1 LDDGLLFRFE
11 DFVLDASRRELSRGG
26 KAVTV
31 EPQVF
36 DLLEYLIRNR
46 QRMVSRDDLLNAVW
60 NGRIVSDSAL
70 TSRINAARTAV
81 GDSGE
86 AQRLIR
92 TVRGRGLRFVGQIEE
107 QHDLSARAP
116 APQHRL
122 PDRPSIAVLP
132 LENLSGDPDQELFAD
147 GITEDIITTLSHIR
161 WLFVIARGSSFT
173 YKRQGIDPARI
184 GRELG
189 VRYLLEGS
197 VRRQQDR
204 VRITVQ
210 LVQADS
216 AIQIWAQ
223 KYDRSIA
230 DMFALQDEITDAVA
244 GALES
249 EIAASERDRARRKP
263 PEDLGAWDLFQRGW
277 WHYLQQNPVHFVEA
291 RKHYRSAAERDPTFA
306 PPHAALV
313 LADYEMVARM
323 WADDPAALKSEMIE
337 SGARAVALDAND
349 SLSHVAL
356 GLAYLQASDARRA
369 IGEHKVALSLNPSSA
384 LAHWSYGVV
393 LNRVDH
399 FEEGMEHFDA
409 AMRLSPRDPKTWQ
422 LLTFKASALY
432 HLRRYEE
439 VVACVQE
446 ATRHPTSDLIWP
458 FIHLAGASAHLDRPE
473 EAAFAIRELQRR
485 KPGLTLSW
493 FREWPN
499 NQLKSPAVLAHI
511 VDGLRKAG
519 LPE

>member
-1 LDDGLLFRFE
+1 MLFGFE
-11 DFVLDASRRELSRGG
+11 DFVLDAGRRELSRRGTVV
-26 KAVTV
+26 AV

-46 QRMVSRDDLLNAVW
+46 ERMVSRDDLLNAVW
-60 NGRIVSDSAL
+60 DGRIVSDSAL

-92 TVRGRGLRFVGQIEE
+92 TVRGRGLRFVGQVEE
-107 QHDLSARAP
+107 RRDLP
-116 APQHRL
+116 AGTVIPTHRL
-122 PDRPSIAVLP
+122 PDRPSVAVLP

-147 GITEDIITTLSHIR
+147 GISEDITTALSHVR

-173 YKRQGIDPARI
+173 YKKQTADTARI

-189 VRYLLEGS
+189 VRYVLEGS

-210 LVQADS
+210 LVQADT

-223 KYDRSIA
+223 KYDRAMRDI
-230 DMFALQDEITDAVA
+230 FALQDEITDAVA
-244 GALES
+244 GAMES
-249 EIAASERDRARRKP
+249 EIAASERDRARRKA
-263 PEDLGAWDLFQRGW
+263 PEDLGAWDMYQRGW
-277 WHYLQQNPVHFVEA
+277 WHYLQQNPEHFAEA
-291 RKHYRSAAERDPTFA
+291 RKLYRLASERDQTFA
-306 PPHAALV
+306 SPHAALAI
-313 LADYEMVARM
+313 ADYELVARM
-323 WADDPAALKSEMIE
+323 WTDDPAALKSEMLE
-337 SGARAVALDAND
+337 AGSRAVALDGND

-356 GLAYLQASDARRA
+356 GLAYLQTRDAGRA
-369 IGEHKVALSLNPSSA
+369 IGEHKAALALNPSSA

-393 LNRVDH
+393 LNRVDE
-399 FEEGMEHFDA
+399 FEQGIEHFDA

-439 VVACVQE
+439 VVACARE

-458 FIHLAGASAHLDRPE
+458 FIHLAGACAHLGEAE

-493 FREWPN
+493 FRGWPN
-499 NQLKSPAVLAHI
+499 NQLKSPHVLAHI

-519 LPE
+519 LPD